1 MKLRKIAPVLP
12 ERSIAKNSV
21 RPERSVAESKDAP
34 SPGIIQSFLVYSQIT
49 LEPGV
54 YRRSSSGV
62 KVDFEAREK
71 ARPQGSSTL
80 DYVSAAKS
88 GWVLRTWCPAATGR
102 IILLAKKATARN
114 AAMANMVGL

>member
-1 MKLRKIAPVLP
+1 MSA
-12 ERSIAKNSV
+12 S
-21 RPERSVAESKDAP
+21 
-34 SPGIIQSFLVYSQIT
+34 SPGIIQSFLVYSRIT

-71 ARPQGSSTL
+71 ARPQGGPPP
-80 DYVSAAKS
+80 DYVSAKS